1 MALLEQLK
9 NNPVPLKPL
18 FTASVAINLLF
29 IVLSILS
36 IFILPPEI
44 PLFYGMPKSNEQVAP
59 SFMIITP
66 SLAAFLFTVVNFVVS
81 TKLNQQYLKKTL
93 AFASIAATILSSI
106 ATYKIIFLV
115 GSI

>member
-9 NNPVPLKPL
+9 NSSVPLKSL
-18 FTASVAINLLF
+18 FSISVAINLLF
-29 IVLSILS
+29 IILSILS
-36 IFILPPEI
+36 VFILPPEI
-44 PLFYGMPKSNEQVAP
+44 PLFYGMPKSNAQVAP
-59 SFMIITP
+59 SFMIIAP
-66 SLAAFLFTVVNFVVS
+66 SLASFLFTVINFVVS
-81 TKLNQQYLKKTL
+81 QRLNQQYLKKTL

>member
-9 NNPVPLKPL
+9 TSTVPLKPL
-18 FTASVAINLLF
+18 FSISIVINLLF
-29 IVLSILS
+29 LVLSAMS

-44 PLFYGMPKSNEQVAP
+44 PLFYGMPKSNAQVAP
-59 SFMIITP
+59 SFMIIVP
-66 SLAAFLFTVVNFVVS
+66 SLSSFIFTTINYIAAL
-81 TKLNQQYLKKTL
+81 KLNQQYLKKTL

-106 ATYKIIFLV
+106 ATYKIISLV